1 MEELIAKYRTIALNN
16 LDSIDVEI
24 FQKSVSIIRRAIEQN
39 KAIYLMGNGGSAST
53 ANHFV
58 NDLIN
63 IRNRTQS
70 HSIISSLSS
79 NNAVIT
85 CIGNDFGF
93 DYIFSKQLDN
103 ILTQGDLVIAFSVS
117 GNSRNILN
125 TLPIIKNNNAM
136 LISFTGFDGGHLA
149 QESDINFHIQA
160 PISEKMFGPPEGLHL
175 YYGHLL
181 MDLIQFQINDSV

>member
-24 FQKSVSIIRRAIEQN
+24 FQKSVTIIQRAIEQN

-125 TLPIIKNNNAM
+125 TLPIIKNKNAT

-149 QESDINFHIQA
+149 QESEINFHIQA
-160 PISEKMFGPPEGLHL
+160 PTSEKMFGPAEGLHL

-181 MDLIQFQINDSV
+181 MDLLNSNCEL